1 MRGQSDHAQGCGG
14 RQPASSACQCVCLC
28 VRVDDGAEG
37 VQVQGALKD
46 QQVAAVACGEEFTV
60 AITAERGV
68 FVWGLN
74 NVGQLGGASQEEV
87 ADSPIH
93 LAALRDRQVLRSRC
107 FSSCTLHSPILA
119 SRARVAVAPTNGHFG
134 SRIEGFRV

>member
-1 MRGQSDHAQGCGG
+1 MRGQSVHAYGFGGG
-14 RQPASSACQCVCLC
+14 RPASGACQCVCLC
-28 VRVDDGAEG
+28 VRVVDGAEG

-74 NVGQLGGASQEEV
+74 NVGQLGGATQKAV
-87 ADSPIH
+87 AESPIH
-93 LAALRDRQVLRSRC
+93 LAALRDRQVRALPLLHVLHHASAHPRHARARC
-107 FSSCTLHSPILA
+107 SCTHQWA
-119 SRARVAVAPTNGHFG
+119 
-134 SRIEGFRV
+134 FRV